1 MHVQFHM
8 GRLAEQQDRKTS
20 QAIIVFQEQA
30 IRDLGYTDKSG
41 IAKEKKDERA
51 PWRKS
56 WQNLLH
62 NEGQRV
68 REVELN

>member
-1 MHVQFHM
+1 MGNGKSLRLLSGKLYGKCVYKMHVQFHM

-51 PWRKS
+51 P
-56 WQNLLH
+56 
-62 NEGQRV
+62 
-68 REVELN
+68 